1 MFKLKKKNWKK
12 IILHLDMAL
21 LLLSEVQIGYKAQAK
36 LAHNRD
42 HQTSKQFPEHWN
54 NITKNQMK

>member
-1 MFKLKKKNWKK
+1 
-12 IILHLDMAL
+12 MAL

-42 HQTSKQFPEHWN
+42 HQTSKQSTGTISQKP
-54 NITKNQMK
+54 K